1 MHLLAVAAQWVF
13 CTAPDQYGVEPPPP
27 LGGPAPRDGPGLRA
41 AVAGLTGVLSV
52 HLVLAAA
59 CCAALVT
66 AELRRAPKASPSF
79 EPLLL
84 ALKVAHLAASL
95 AALREL
101 PRLFAWTVFYAAI
114 GAVHSCYLSALSFR
128 TALALLACA
137 LAAVA
142 AAPAVTGV
150 AFTEPFL
157 LKLVPYVVAALLV
170 PRQADRTFRAQW
182 RMRRVLAAELRLLQG
197 RLRDLFPREIAD
209 RQAQAAAGGDGGHV
223 VYERRTAAV
232 LQLDVCGFTAMS
244 RCAQPF
250 SRRSAAFFVAPPT
263 RRALERVPSSSPSF
277 SGAQCCHCTGTT
289 HSCS

>member
-41 AVAGLTGVLSV
+41 AMAGLTGVLSV

-209 RQAQAAAGGDGGHV
+209 RQAQARGGAIINMSSVNGITAIPTIAGYNASKGGVDNLTRCMALALAPHGIRV
-223 VYERRTAAV
+223 NAVGPGSIMTEV
-232 LQLDVCGFTAMS
+232 LQ
-244 RCAQPF
+244 
-250 SRRSAAFFVAPPT
+250 
-263 RRALERVPSSSPSF
+263 
-277 SGAQCCHCTGTT
+277 SGEWLCCFDWHWG
-289 HSCS
+289 